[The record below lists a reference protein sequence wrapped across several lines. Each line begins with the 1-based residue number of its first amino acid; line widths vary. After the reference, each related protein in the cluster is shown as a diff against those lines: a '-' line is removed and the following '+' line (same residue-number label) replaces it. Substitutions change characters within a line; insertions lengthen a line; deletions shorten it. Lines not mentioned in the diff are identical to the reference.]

1 MNSSPVP
8 GQPGSLLPAV
18 LRAEIPRLYATEA
31 EDDPLVRAK
40 LFTPW
45 TRWTW
50 YIIECDGEDLC
61 FGLVDGFERELGYFS
76 LKELESIQGPGG
88 LRIERDQ
95 HFDPVRLK
103 DLQSKLEATLDHP
116 RLPFP
121 GRER

>member
-1 MNSSPVP
+1 M
-8 GQPGSLLPAV
+8 SLIPEP
-18 LRAEIPRLYATEA
+18 LRAGIPALYATEA
-31 EDDPLVRAK
+31 QTDPLVRVK

-50 YIIECDGEDLC
+50 YVIEWDGEDLC

-76 LKELESIQGPGG
+76 LNELASVRGPGG
-88 LRIERDQ
+88 LRVETDLHFTPVLLGQLQER
-95 HFDPVRLK
+95 
-103 DLQSKLEATLDHP
+103 LETTGVHP